1 MNTIMFMKHT
11 LLFCYFIQMI
21 VAENVQDKKSLDRNM
36 IPYKTVYGVPS
47 KCKGTSDLQTTEEN
61 YRTCQMNAIEK
72 WKIELQ
78 HYYTESWNFCCF
90 VYDVLKCETKVLYEC
105 DADYSDSND
114 KETRRLFDKSC
125 QPIMANKPC
134 SKSEGGGGDWIWK
147 GLGIAAGVGLFLGLL
162 YDCINF
168 WRNEYNP
175 KLIAK
180 EAYKAEKFRQKYEK
194 EYIRAVY
201 DHEVDIQDKQYFT
214 NAPKQTSE
222 NGEAQPIKKQEN
234 VKIPQKDLKK
244 IKKKINSQIETD
256 SKNDPSFW
264 DEFHEDPEK
273 YYVQPTGV
281 KAKAKKYFKRLWPF
295 SKGNSEEQLK
305 REELIR
311 SEARRQY
318 ENIRKN
324 RLELDKISTGNESS
338 IEEINDDLLLAKTLR
353 TLNQELVD
361 VYRETIKT
369 TDFPESGS
377 MDQLEI
383 YTKNFKDTRNRL
395 RNEFDKK
402 FETKFREESDN
413 KLIKNRNWLK
423 SSTHGSKTTEDESTK
438 ILRRNSY
445 KDNKTQTPVS
455 MIRRTESTSKPKGSQ
470 TNESLKKVG
479 SQFKKQQSTSSVLS
493 EQASLSKPGDVHSSM
508 IPARDSSQDKK
519 PQSTTINDEAIEKA
533 EAEKKRKEDEARQQ
547 AEAEKKRKEDE
558 AKKKAEAEKKR
569 KEDEARQQ
577 AEAEKKRKEDE
588 AKKKAEAEK
597 KRKEDEARQQAEAE
611 KKRKEDEAKKK
622 AEAEKKRKEDEAR
635 QQAEA
640 EKKRK
645 EDEAEAEKKRKED
658 EARQQAEAEKKRK
671 EDEAKAEKKRK
682 EDEARQ
688 QAEAEKKRKEDE
700 ARQQAEA
707 EKKRKEDETKKKA
720 EAEKKRK
727 EDEARQKAEA
737 EKKRKEDEA
746 RQQAEAEKKRKED
759 EARQKAEAEK
769 KRKEDEARQ
778 KAEAEKKRKEDEAR
792 QQAEA
797 EKKRKEDEARQKAE
811 AEKKRKEDE
820 ARQKAEAEKKR
831 KEDEA
836 RQQAEAEKKRKE
848 DEARQKAEAEKKRKE
863 DEARQQAEAEKKRK
877 EDEARQQAEAEKKRK
892 EDEARQQAEA
902 EKKRKEDEAKKKAEA
917 EKKRKEDE
925 ARQQAEAEKKRKED
939 EAREIAEAE
948 KKRKADKIR
957 KALEEAKI
965 SSNDSPQDEKPE
977 IQTNEHLTETENPQT
992 DNVGAYA
999 KKDSKNQ
1006 LDENLRPEK
1015 KVYDEYQKLS
1025 RQHYEEYEIKKQNA
1039 TSQEEIDALEL
1050 ERINTKPDLK
1060 FDDNSFPFI
1069 INKPMHSKLKQQQ
1082 QQKFTESQT
1091 TEQYE
1096 KKAEKPEIQTNEHLT
1111 ETENPQTDNVGAYA
1125 KKDSDDQ
1132 YYDELFSEQKKLW
1145 KELAK
1150 LTKQHDEKYEIKK
1163 QNATTQ
1169 EEIDALELERIDN
1182 RPEIMHDENLR
1193 PFLIEN
1199 PKTSELKKQLLKRDE
1214 ERTKARIREEYKR
1227 ALKKWNKQ
1235 YNEQK
1240 KRYNE
1245 TRSDKD
1251 YRILKQLE
1259 LNKPRLYDDEGNE
1272 IIDMTTPLQR
1282 QEQPT
1287 SQQQQRS
1294 RQQQQ
1299 RQTILQQQQRSRQ
1312 QQQRQTILQE
1322 QQRVCQNENEQVYI
1336 NEAKR
1341 KRAEIKRIHAMNL
1354 KEWQK
1359 EYKALRKRFKETGS
1373 DEDYNNLEEWRFN
1386 KPFLPFDDDDD
1397 DDEIINMTQ
1406 PLRPEMKRQKISLY
1420 KKIETKQK
1428 SKNISTTATTTTTE
1442 ISEPENKIPIYS
1454 EIAEKIYENGIRYE
1468 YYDLKDKR
1476 EEIYQYW
1483 ETRLAKVEYL
1493 MERDADREEAAN
1505 LGIEYDHCLACEH
1518 KRCEKEKKEE
1528 LTEMDERIIKAK
1540 DIMKDDLKSKKKRIN
1555 KQINR
1560 FGKDENKRKNTEKDI
1575 KKELFEK
1582 YKEQIEQF
1590 KSENAPED
1598 EQKAKSGLGKKI
1610 KKLFRFGNKNEV
1622 DLEPL
1627 EYRIE
1632 PILTN
1637 EEKFIVSQA
1646 IDQSSEKNEYRSS
1659 ILKEMIEFER
1669 LAKLDISKTKE
1680 AILFRDEYFK
1690 PLYQDI
1696 VDGNF
1701 QNDIYKFGLLMDGTY
1716 KYYIEKSINES
1727 KSEHKGYRAQI
1738 MNEIN
1743 HFSATRNLSESDR
1756 KTLTKFLD
1764 IFKKRLSDEPDKP
1777 EYPISNFRRKV
1788 VLGQN
1793 PLISAEQEDFL
1804 YYASVIRPKIYNE
1817 PVDYYVW
1824 FLKELYATKGKYFYD
1839 PSHNRF
1845 STLETGKTNMLL
1857 MNLALESYNNFQKKL
1872 PNPSPLLNIMLNT
1885 LEITAVPSEEKY
1897 SRYSGLPRTSTIS
1910 SKSSNTGSLSK
1921 RMQRSVNQ
1929 AILQTAT
1936 QISGNQFTDYSQQL

>member
-1 MNTIMFMKHT
+1 MTLGGTTIG
-11 LLFCYFIQMI
+11 
-21 VAENVQDKKSLDRNM
+21 ESDKGS
-36 IPYKTVYGVPS
+36 
-47 KCKGTSDLQTTEEN
+47 
-61 YRTCQMNAIEK
+61 
-72 WKIELQ
+72 
-78 HYYTESWNFCCF
+78 
-90 VYDVLKCETKVLYEC
+90 
-105 DADYSDSND
+105 
-114 KETRRLFDKSC
+114 
-125 QPIMANKPC
+125 
-134 SKSEGGGGDWIWK
+134 
-147 GLGIAAGVGLFLGLL
+147 
-162 YDCINF
+162 
-168 WRNEYNP
+168 
-175 KLIAK
+175 
-180 EAYKAEKFRQKYEK
+180 
-194 EYIRAVY
+194 
-201 DHEVDIQDKQYFT
+201 
-214 NAPKQTSE
+214 
-222 NGEAQPIKKQEN
+222 
-234 VKIPQKDLKK
+234 
-244 IKKKINSQIETD
+244 
-256 SKNDPSFW
+256 
-264 DEFHEDPEK
+264 
-273 YYVQPTGV
+273 
-281 KAKAKKYFKRLWPF
+281 
-295 SKGNSEEQLK
+295 
-305 REELIR
+305 
-311 SEARRQY
+311 
-318 ENIRKN
+318 RKN
-324 RLELDKISTGNESS
+324 G
-338 IEEINDDLLLAKTLR
+338 
-353 TLNQELVD
+353 
-361 VYRETIKT
+361 
-369 TDFPESGS
+369 
-377 MDQLEI
+377 
-383 YTKNFKDTRNRL
+383 
-395 RNEFDKK
+395 
-402 FETKFREESDN
+402 
-413 KLIKNRNWLK
+413 NWLR
-423 SSTHGSKTTEDESTK
+423 SSTHGSKKAEDEPTK
-438 ILRRNSY
+438 ILRSDSD
-445 KDNKTQTPVS
+445 KDKKAQTPVS
-455 MIRRTESTSKPKGSQ
+455 MIRTESTSKPAENKTTEILSSDSPQ
-470 TNESLKKVG
+470 VEKPSNLSLIDE
-479 SQFKKQQSTSSVLS
+479 QQSTSKPADDRSTIIPASDSHQVKKPESTVSDLKDQQSITKPADEQVTKIESSDSQIVKKPSNLNLIDDQQSITKPADDQVTKILSSDSHQVKKPDSTVNVVNESTPKPPSTTVSDVNAQQSPLKSAHDRSTIITASDSHQDKKSPSIVSVLN
-493 EQASLSKPGDVHSSM
+493 EQESTSKPAYNQGTI
-508 IPARDSSQDKK
+508 IPASDSSQKEK
-519 PQSTTINDEAIEKA
+519 PKAVVSKVFVQEPQSKPSENEAIVISERNSNIEQLEKEKFA
-533 EAEKKRKEDEARQQ
+533 EQQ
-547 AEAEKKRKEDE
+547 RLA
-558 AKKKAEAEKKR
+558 
-569 KEDEARQQ
+569 QQ
-577 AEAEKKRKEDE
+577 KMK
-588 AKKKAEAEK
+588 
-597 KRKEDEARQQAEAE
+597 
-611 KKRKEDEAKKK
+611 
-622 AEAEKKRKEDEAR
+622 
-635 QQAEA
+635 
-640 EKKRK
+640 
-645 EDEAEAEKKRKED
+645 
-658 EARQQAEAEKKRK
+658 
-671 EDEAKAEKKRK
+671 
-682 EDEARQ
+682 
-688 QAEAEKKRKEDE
+688 
-700 ARQQAEA
+700 
-707 EKKRKEDETKKKA
+707 
-720 EAEKKRK
+720 
-727 EDEARQKAEA
+727 
-737 EKKRKEDEA
+737 
-746 RQQAEAEKKRKED
+746 
-759 EARQKAEAEK
+759 
-769 KRKEDEARQ
+769 
-778 KAEAEKKRKEDEAR
+778 
-792 QQAEA
+792 
-797 EKKRKEDEARQKAE
+797 
-811 AEKKRKEDE
+811 
-820 ARQKAEAEKKR
+820 
-831 KEDEA
+831 
-836 RQQAEAEKKRKE
+836 
-848 DEARQKAEAEKKRKE
+848 
-863 DEARQQAEAEKKRK
+863 
-877 EDEARQQAEAEKKRK
+877 
-892 EDEARQQAEA
+892 
-902 EKKRKEDEAKKKAEA
+902 
-917 EKKRKEDE
+917 
-925 ARQQAEAEKKRKED
+925 
-939 EAREIAEAE
+939 
-948 KKRKADKIR
+948 
-957 KALEEAKI
+957 
-965 SSNDSPQDEKPE
+965 
-977 IQTNEHLTETENPQT
+977 QTVENQELT
-992 DNVGAYA
+992 
-999 KKDSKNQ
+999 SKQ
-1006 LDENLRPEK
+1006 SE
-1015 KVYDEYQKLS
+1015 
-1025 RQHYEEYEIKKQNA
+1025 
-1039 TSQEEIDALEL
+1039 SQEEL
-1050 ERINTKPDLK
+1050 
-1060 FDDNSFPFI
+1060 S
-1069 INKPMHSKLKQQQ
+1069 
-1082 QQKFTESQT
+1082 
-1091 TEQYE
+1091 
-1096 KKAEKPEIQTNEHLT
+1096 
-1111 ETENPQTDNVGAYA
+1111 TDNAGAYP

-1132 YYDELFSEQKKLW
+1132 YYDELFSAQKKIGE
-1145 KELAK
+1145 ELAK

-1169 EEIDALELERIDN
+1169 QEIDALELERIDT
-1182 RPEIMHDENLR
+1182 RPEIIFDDDVL
-1193 PFLIEN
+1193 PILIEN
-1199 PKTSELKKQLLKRDE
+1199 PKTSELKKQWLKKQKEREE
-1214 ERTKARIREEYKR
+1214 EREWARIKEEYEK
-1227 ALKKWNKQ
+1227 ALKKWLKQ
-1235 YNEQK
+1235 YDKQE

-1245 TRSDKD
+1245 TRSDED

-1282 QEQPT
+1282 QEQPI
-1287 SQQQQRS
+1287 S
-1294 RQQQQ
+1294 
-1299 RQTILQQQQRSRQ
+1299 QQQQRSRQ

-1322 QQRVCQNENEQVYI
+1322 QQRVCQNENEKVYI

-1540 DIMKDDLKSKKKRIN
+1540 DIMKDDLK
-1555 KQINR
+1555 
-1560 FGKDENKRKNTEKDI
+1560 
-1575 KKELFEK
+1575 
-1582 YKEQIEQF
+1582 
-1590 KSENAPED
+1590 
-1598 EQKAKSGLGKKI
+1598 
-1610 KKLFRFGNKNEV
+1610 FGNKNEV

-1845 STLETGKTNMLL
+1845 STLETGKTNMHL